1 METTDVGGLQPV
13 DPDDVF
19 IAVMGMTG
27 AGKSTFIEHCTKPT
41 ERLSGHEL
49 SSCTSRVTIHTTSV
63 LGRTIHLIDTPG
75 FNDSRRSD
83 GETLQELAYWLAAAY
98 ERDIKLSGIIY
109 LHCITNNRFQGS
121 AVRALSAFKKMC
133 GEEVFKG
140 IVVATTMWDKVTGDE
155 LVKAEVRH
163 EELQAKIRQDVLRGG
178 GKLVMLSAVE
188 VDAARIL
195 KHIRE
200 LVDENRLIHETGAGQ
215 VLYDDLKGSIETL
228 QAKTKEAHEKIEE
241 MAHSCRR
248 EELREL
254 EDAVTKMTR
263 TMRSVDEHIDHT
275 KVTLDDIRKT
285 WDAYIDCDDET
296 ISAAAE
302 RIEQQLEIE
311 RCRQGTKSTAQSVS
325 DNTVYGGF
333 NAVSSSVASGSQSSQ
348 ADMSR
353 RLKDLEKERKALMY
367 QMGRRLNRRYTTRSR
382 STTTIGV
389 IGTGLAVGQL
399 VAAIACVVM

>member
-1 METTDVGGLQPV
+1 MNSHHVGIFV
-13 DPDDVF
+13 DDKL
-19 IAVMGMTG
+19 GRSLTG
-27 AGKSTFIEHCTKPT
+27 NTG
-41 ERLSGHEL
+41 
-49 SSCTSRVTIHTTSV
+49 TSQVSIHTTCV
-63 LGRTIHLIDTPG
+63 LGRTVHLIDTPG

-121 AVRALSAFKKMC
+121 AVRALRAFKKMC

-140 IVVATTMWDKVTGDE
+140 IIVATTMWDKVTTDE
-155 LVKAEVRH
+155 LAKAEVRH
-163 EELQAKIRQDVLRGG
+163 EDLQAKILQDVIRGG
-178 GKLVMLSAVE
+178 GKLVRLSAVE
-188 VDAARIL
+188 IDAARIL
-195 KHIRE
+195 QHIVSKDRRLTLAFQRE

-228 QAKTKEAHEKIEE
+228 QAKTQEAQEKIEK
-241 MAHSCRR
+241 MAHSSRR

-254 EDAVTKMTR
+254 EDAVTEMTT
-263 TMRSVDEHIDHT
+263 TMRSVDEDIDHT
-275 KVTLDDIRKT
+275 KVTLDDIRKA
-285 WDAYIDCDDET
+285 WDANIDRDDET
-296 ISAAAE
+296 ISAAAR

-311 RCRQGTKSTAQSVS
+311 RCRQGTKSTTQSAS
-325 DNTVYGGF
+325 DNTVYGGSS
-333 NAVSSSVASGSQSSQ
+333 AVSSPVASGSQSSQ

-353 RLKDLEKERKALMY
+353 RLKELEKERKELTY
-367 QMGRRLNRRYTTRSR
+367 QMGRRLNRRYTKRSR
-382 STTTIGV
+382 SATTIGV

>member
-1 METTDVGGLQPV
+1 
-13 DPDDVF
+13 
-19 IAVMGMTG
+19 MGMTG

-49 SSCTSRVTIHTTSV
+49 SSCTSQVSIHTTCV
-63 LGRTIHLIDTPG
+63 LGRTVHLIDTPG

-121 AVRALSAFKKMC
+121 AVRALRAFKKMC

-140 IVVATTMWDKVTGDE
+140 IIVATTMWDKVTTDE
-155 LVKAEVRH
+155 LAKAEVRH
-163 EELQAKIRQDVLRGG
+163 EDLQAKIRQDVIRGG
-178 GKLVMLSAVE
+178 GKLVRLSAVE
-188 VDAARIL
+188 IDAARIL
-195 KHIRE
+195 QHIVSKDRRLTLAFQRE

-228 QAKTKEAHEKIEE
+228 QAKTQEAQEKIEK
-241 MAHSCRR
+241 MAHSSRR

-254 EDAVTKMTR
+254 EDAVTEMTK
-263 TMRSVDEHIDHT
+263 TMRSVDEDIDHT
-275 KVTLDDIRKT
+275 KVTLDDIRKA
-285 WDAYIDCDDET
+285 WDANIDRDDET
-296 ISAAAE
+296 ISAAAR

-311 RCRQGTKSTAQSVS
+311 RCRQGTKSTTQSAS
-325 DNTVYGGF
+325 DNTVYGGSS
-333 NAVSSSVASGSQSSQ
+333 AVSSSVASGSQSSQ

-353 RLKDLEKERKALMY
+353 RLKELEKERKELTY
-367 QMGRRLNRRYTTRSR
+367 QMGRRLNRRYTKRSR
-382 STTTIGV
+382 SATTIGV